1 MLVVHRSCIGPYT
14 VIKLCIVPFT
24 PWPLHLRPDANQS
37 ASKASVADKAK
48 GIREIKLRWHAVI
61 YIAIDLLQQINH
73 LFPSTAFLIFPAF
86 LGTPITVPVVWC
98 LRYGW
103 EDMLVIVLTPDVGSL
118 WSNVV
123 EVSDRRGLSSFSVG
137 CSPIL
142 WLIRLAGQCLDC
154 TGLAKV
160 ICAN

>member
-1 MLVVHRSCIGPYT
+1 MLEVHRFRTGPYT

-24 PWPLHLRPDANQS
+24 LWPLQLGPDANQS
-37 ASKASVADKAK
+37 ASKAGVADKAK

-61 YIAIDLLQQINH
+61 YIAIDLLRQINH
-73 LFPSTAFLIFPAF
+73 LFPSTAFLIFPAI

-98 LRYGW
+98 WRYGW
-103 EDMLVIVLTPDVGSL
+103 EDTLIIVLTPDVGSL

-123 EVSDRRGLSSFSVG
+123 EVSDRRGLSSFTVG
-137 CSPIL
+137 CSPKL

-160 ICAN
+160 MCSN